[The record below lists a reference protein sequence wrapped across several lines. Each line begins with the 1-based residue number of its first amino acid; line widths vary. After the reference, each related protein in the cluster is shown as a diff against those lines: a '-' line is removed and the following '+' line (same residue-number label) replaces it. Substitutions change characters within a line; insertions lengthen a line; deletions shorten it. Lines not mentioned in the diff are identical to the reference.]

1 MSDYTIEVNMDKIC
15 SVCGQNGVLDN
26 GMCLTCANRSME
38 DAVRD
43 RIAQEEKEINQTP
56 ENNVINGKFIEKCL
70 YENSLGDAT
79 LYAAMFRDKFLYCKG
94 QQEWY
99 AWDEHRW
106 RLDVMDESSVAVE
119 AIAKKYLDE
128 FFVSNKEIASMAE
141 AGADKSDIKK
151 LQNKCEKL
159 TERARQL
166 RGPNRRSQC
175 LNFVHTIKD
184 PLAISGTE
192 FDNQPMLFPCANGVI
207 DLETGRLLNGNP
219 RDYLCAS
226 SPIEYHG
233 IADPPELFIKS
244 LCEMHNCDGPYD
256 DHAMVDYIQ
265 RLLGYAITGF
275 SHEKVFPI
283 FYGKSGWNGRSLILE
298 TVKTILG
305 SMAAPI
311 PSEMLLSQ
319 KIAKSASGPSPDV
332 MSLKGLRIA
341 FASETD
347 ENQRFSAAK
356 IKWYTGNNELIG
368 RWPNDKRPIRF
379 NPTHTLI
386 LETNYQPA
394 APANDRSFW
403 ERVHLI
409 PFNLSYVNRDPRE
422 PHERRAD
429 LKLREKL
436 IPEYSKILGWLV
448 EGCLKWQREGINPPQ
463 IVTEA
468 TAKYRADEDMLGDFI
483 DECCVREPLAKEKGS
498 GLYNRFVSWYHDN
511 HGAKEPSGT
520 WFGKQLGQ
528 KYEKNKSDG
537 VIVYHGL
544 RLNDLEMK

>member
-1 MSDYTIEVNMDKIC
+1 MPGTMNGGPCMSCMSNQIKKDVQNRVIQESAVITSMDDINKID
-15 SVCGQNGVLDN
+15 SQ
-26 GMCLTCANRSME
+26 
-38 DAVRD
+38 
-43 RIAQEEKEINQTP
+43 
-56 ENNVINGKFIEKCL
+56 FITKCL

-79 LYAAMFRDKFLYCKG
+79 LYAEMFRDKFLYCKG

-99 AWDEHRW
+99 VWDKHHW
-106 RLDVMDESSVAVE
+106 NMDIMDGSSIAVE
-119 AIAKKYLDE
+119 DVAKKYLDE
-128 FFVSNKEIASMAE
+128 YWKTSKEISSLAS
-141 AGADKSDIKK
+141 AGADKEDLKK
-151 LQNKCEKL
+151 LHKKCEKL
-159 TERARQL
+159 TERVRQL

-184 PLAISGTE
+184 PLAVSGTE
-192 FDNQPMLFPCANGVI
+192 FDNKPMLFPCANGVI
-207 DLETGRLLNGNP
+207 DLETGRLVSGNP
-219 RDYLCAS
+219 RDYLSAA

-233 IADPPELFIKS
+233 ITEPPELFIKS
-244 LCEMHNCDGPYD
+244 LCEMHNCNGPD
-256 DHAMVDYIQ
+256 DDRSIVDYIQ

-298 TVKTILG
+298 TIKTILG

-319 KIAKSASGPSPDV
+319 KIAKSSSGPSPDV

-394 APANDRSFW
+394 APPNDRSFW

-429 LKLREKL
+429 LNLRDKL

-448 EGCLKWQREGINPPQ
+448 EGCLKWQRDGINPPQ

-483 DECCVREPLAKEKGS
+483 DECCAREPLAKEKGAN
-498 GLYNRFVSWYHDN
+498 LYNRFVAWYHDN
-511 HGAKEPSGT
+511 HGQKEPSGT

-528 KYEKNKSDG
+528 KYEKNKSEG

-544 RLNDLEMK
+544 RLNDYEIK